1 MATTQISQ
9 GIRPQKTYHDE
20 LEIVR
25 EELDKCMK
33 CGNCMA
39 VCPVYGADKVET
51 AVTRSKIAVAEAVLD
66 GELELDDPQVYEMLF
81 NCLVCKSCMTN
92 CPTKVN
98 FDRIMLAL
106 RAALVRKNGLP
117 WLKRMIFSTLK
128 HPRLFDAGL
137 RIGAAMQSL
146 VFRGDKSGKAISPR
160 SPFALVGGAIGFD
173 AERQMP
179 GLTVTPLRERV
190 PAVVKV
196 NRTAAK
202 MKVAFFTGDSLN
214 YFYPDAGMDLIE
226 VLTANDIE
234 VHIPKEQSC
243 CGIPVLVHGD
253 IDTARAL
260 ARNNLDTFD
269 QTGCEYL
276 ITGCGSCGGAWQH
289 DYTEIMAADPVY
301 GPKAEYWAQR
311 TYDISTFLT
320 RVIALRPPKGRVE
333 RVVTYHDSCHLK
345 KTMQVFAE
353 PREILKGIPGITFK
367 EMTAPDACCGSGGS
381 YVLSHYQ
388 TASTIGRKKAEDI
401 KQTKADTVA
410 VGCPACMMQILDTVH
425 RCGGEQEIVHYIS
438 LLAESYRTEKTVDS
452 IAK

>member
-1 MATTQISQ
+1 MATTKISLS
-9 GIRPQKTYHDE
+9 GRPEKTYHDD

-39 VCPVYGADKVET
+39 VCPVYGAEKVET
-51 AVTRSKIAVAEAVLD
+51 AVTRSKIAVAEAVLA

-117 WLKRMIFSTLK
+117 WLKKMIFSTLK
-128 HPRLFDAGL
+128 HPKLFDAGL
-137 RIGAAMQSL
+137 RIGAALQSIA
-146 VFRGDKSGKAISPR
+146 FRGDQSGKAISPR
-160 SPFALVGGAIGFD
+160 SPFALVGGDLGFD
-173 AERQMP
+173 SERQLP
-179 GLTVTPLRERV
+179 SPTVTPLRERV
-190 PAVVKV
+190 PAVVTVK
-196 NRTAAK
+196 RTAAK

-243 CGIPVLVHGD
+243 CGVPVLVHGD
-253 IDTARAL
+253 VDTVRGL

-269 QTGCEYL
+269 KTGCEYL

-289 DYTEIMAADPVY
+289 DYTEILAADPVY
-301 GPKAEYWAQR
+301 GPRAEYWAKR

-320 RVIALRPPKGRVE
+320 RVIALRPPQGRVD

-345 KTMQVFAE
+345 KSMQVYAE
-353 PREILKGIPGITFK
+353 PREILKSIPGLTFK
-367 EMTAPDACCGSGGS
+367 EMSAPDACCGSGGS
-381 YVLSHYQ
+381 YVLSHYA

-401 KQTKADTVA
+401 KRTGADTVS
-410 VGCPACMMQILDTVH
+410 VGCPACMMQLLDTIH
-425 RCGGEQEIVHYIS
+425 RDGGQQEIVHYIS
-438 LLAESYRTEKTVDS
+438 LLAESYRREEAS
-452 IAK
+452 GGLSR

>member
-1 MATTQISQ
+1 MATTTKTLS
-9 GIRPQKTYHDE
+9 GRPDQTYHDD
-20 LEIVR
+20 LAIVR

-39 VCPVYGADKVET
+39 VCPVYGADKIESS
-51 AVTRSKIAVAEAVLD
+51 VTRSKIAVAEAILA
-66 GELELDDPQVYEMLF
+66 GELELDDPQVSEMLF

-137 RIGAAMQSL
+137 RVGAALQPL
-146 VFRGDKSGKAISPR
+146 VFRGEKGGKAISPR
-160 SPFALVGGAIGFD
+160 SPFGQAGAAIGFD
-173 AERQMP
+173 GERQMP
-179 GLTVTPLRERV
+179 GLTVTPLRDRV
-190 PAVVKV
+190 PEVVKV
-196 NRTAAK
+196 ASAK

-226 VLTANDIE
+226 VLSANDIE
-234 VHIPKEQSC
+234 VHIPKSQSC
-243 CGIPVLVHGD
+243 CGVPVLVHGD
-253 IDTARAL
+253 VDTVRAL

-289 DYTEIMAADPVY
+289 DYTELMAADPVY
-301 GPKAEYWAQR
+301 GPRAEYWAQR

-320 RVIALRPPKGRVE
+320 RVIKLRPPRGRVD

-345 KTMQVFAE
+345 KTMKVFAE

-367 EMTAPDACCGSGGS
+367 EMSAPDACCGSGGS
-381 YVLSHYQ
+381 YVLSHYE
-388 TASTIGRKKAEDI
+388 TSSAIGRKKAEDI
-401 KQTKADTVA
+401 NRTAADTVS
-410 VGCPACMMQILDTVH
+410 VGCPACMMQLLDNVH
-425 RCGGEQEIVHYIS
+425 RAGGQQEVVHYIS
-438 LLAESYRTEKTVDS
+438 LLAESYRKE
-452 IAK
+452 